1 MGTDRAF
8 RGYDCMLT
16 NVAAFKYLVRILTAT
31 DYDWPEVVSN
41 LWKSWKNWER
51 MMSILVREVA
61 YVRISGTFFEAA
73 VQVVLL
79 FGSKTWVVTPRIIKT
94 MGGFQHRVFLRL
106 LWKQPWLMPY
116 DCSSPPC
123 GRQ

>member
-41 LWKSWKNWER
+41 LWKS
-51 MMSILVREVA
+51 
-61 YVRISGTFFEAA
+61 
-73 VQVVLL
+73 
-79 FGSKTWVVTPRIIKT
+79 
-94 MGGFQHRVFLRL
+94 
-106 LWKQPWLMPY
+106 
-116 DCSSPPC
+116 
-123 GRQ
+123 